1 MGDGEALEVVIFRGF
16 SSSLT
21 HPTAFD
27 PDQPLLPSEA
37 TINSAELLQAPSI
50 PPLSRCWL
58 VLVQQRIS
66 SIQPFGAEGSGSDRR
81 HAAPADLR
89 VLSARADVGFVVPA
103 AGALLAS
110 GFGDAQRH
118 PLVCDLS

>member
-37 TINSAELLQAPSI
+37 TINSAVLLQAPLNPAAEQVLAGPRPAARFPRSR
-50 PPLSRCWL
+50 PLGLRA
-58 VLVQQRIS
+58 QAPIAATQR
-66 SIQPFGAEGSGSDRR
+66 
-81 HAAPADLR
+81 PADLR
-89 VLSARADVGFVVPA
+89 VPGLVPM
-103 AGALLAS
+103 S
-110 GFGDAQRH
+110 
-118 PLVCDLS
+118 VS